1 MKVFISWSGD
11 RSNKLAN
18 ALKEF
23 LSGVFQSVKVW
34 MSQDMDPGTRWSQQ
48 LNEEL
53 ETSRFGVLC
62 LTPEN
67 LNAPWLLFE
76 AGSLA
81 KSVSQSKVVPYCLG
95 LKPADIPSPLAQFQ
109 VADADEIGTRRLVQ
123 SLNSTLESPLGDIQ
137 LMRTFDAW
145 WPQLRSQ
152 IEVILTAVSPQ
163 NSAPSAGELERERQA
178 VRRFCERVAG
188 AWWERI
194 AGEGIGFFQIRMDE
208 LHNSVRLEGSFY
220 NVDGFFVAD
229 WYSVAARVLDDKK
242 MIVYLRECSHSD
254 RDRQIHGYGEMSFKG
269 SAELSWG
276 GGKFYDVDQAEST
289 VLKPVELRRI
299 SDANEIKTMLDGTPT
314 DRESLVAKTIDAW
327 KRAGAS

>member
-11 RSNKLAN
+11 RSNKLAH

-23 LSGVFQSVKVW
+23 LSGVFQSVTVW
-34 MSQDMDPGTRWSQQ
+34 MSEDMSPGVRWSQE

-81 KSVSQSKVVPYCLG
+81 KSVSQSRVVPYCLG
-95 LKPADIPSPLAQFQ
+95 VQRADVPSPLAQFQ
-109 VADADEIGTRRLVQ
+109 ITDADEAGTRRLVE
-123 SLNSTLESPLGDIQ
+123 SLNSTLESPLGEIQ
-137 LMRTFDAW
+137 LLRTFNAW
-145 WPQLRSQ
+145 WPQLKSQ
-152 IEVILTAVSPQ
+152 IETILPSVNP
-163 NSAPSAGELERERQA
+163 NNFAPSAAELERERQT
-178 VRRFCERVAG
+178 VRRFCERVRG

-194 AGEGIGFFQIRMDE
+194 AGEGIGFFQIQPDE
-208 LHNSVRLEGSFY
+208 LHNSVRLDGSFY
-220 NVDGFFVAD
+220 NEAGVFVAD
-229 WYSVAARVLDDKK
+229 WNGVAARVLDEKK
-242 MIVYLRECSHSD
+242 MIIYLRECSHSD
-254 RDRQIHGYGEMSFKG
+254 NDREIHGYGEMSFKG

-276 GGKFYDVDQAEST
+276 IGKFYDVDQAQST

-299 SDANEIKTMLDGTPT
+299 SDVNEIKTMLDGSST
-314 DRESLVAKTIDAW
+314 DRESLASKTFHAW
-327 KRAGAS
+327 KTDAAS